1 MERRP
6 LVGTAARQRSEGAY
20 RRPSSR
26 LALRALAPGCWRY
39 ALSPRAVGVPARLHF
54 HSKPRTAGLFH
65 GAPGRERRPVLPVGA
80 FRPAPLRVAQRNG
93 VQPFFAVARRYGNAG
108 LGRFCRWGTR
118 RDMRHHGT
126 GKYALSPRCAGR
138 CRCEHRRSLASAP
151 SGLSAS
157 RRDKGLRLDHLFGD
171 PAVASRLR
179 FARTDRSYYKDRD
192 RTGKPDH
199 ASVIAD
205 LDPEP
210 TA

>member
-26 LALRALAPGCWRY
+26 LALRALAPGC
-39 ALSPRAVGVPARLHF
+39 
-54 HSKPRTAGLFH
+54 
-65 GAPGRERRPVLPVGA
+65 RRPGATAFSQQTAYSRSLSRRPGPGTPV
-80 FRPAPLRVAQRNG
+80 FRPAPLRAAQRNG
-93 VQPFFAVARRYGNAG
+93 VQPFFAVARRHGNAG

-179 FARTDRSYYKDRD
+179 CARTDRSYYKDRD